1 MSPSGMVY
9 AEVGQFNTGVCM
21 DWRYWSFLS
30 YSTALAKHSHLGAI
44 IEDLSK
50 WSTVNIELYF
60 CLNCPSLVCSTSDEW
75 L

>member
-1 MSPSGMVY
+1 
-9 AEVGQFNTGVCM
+9 M
-21 DWRYWSFLS
+21 DWSYWSFLS
-30 YSTALAKHSHLGAI
+30 YSTTLAKHSHLGAI
-44 IEDLSK
+44 IEDLSN